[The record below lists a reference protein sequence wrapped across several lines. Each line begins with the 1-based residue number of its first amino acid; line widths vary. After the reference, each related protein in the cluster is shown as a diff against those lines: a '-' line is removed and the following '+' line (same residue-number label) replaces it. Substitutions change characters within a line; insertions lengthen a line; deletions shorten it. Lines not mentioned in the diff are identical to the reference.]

1 MKSNRNIKAR
11 SWAAG
16 WSLLMVSVVG
26 GCASAQVG
34 SDQAAMP
41 AELIG
46 IWDIAVSD
54 CIGQGNPDSD
64 TRLVITQA
72 GIENYEQTFKPT
84 QASSVYGLA
93 APKTASATLPHGLAS
108 RIFFANPMKKITT
121 PDAKRAATCSRSR
134 NCSASVL

>member
-72 GIENYEQTFKPT
+72 GIENYEHTFKPT
-84 QASSVYGLA
+84 QASSVSD
-93 APKTASATLPHGLAS
+93 APRAWNIRSTLRFDGESSDYRALYALDGGGRLTIVDGHRTETYS
-108 RIFFANPMKKITT
+108 R
-121 PDAKRAATCSRSR
+121 
-134 NCSASVL
+134 